1 MSDII
6 KRPDIM
12 GNIPEIGDVIVYNPP
27 GYKGLEIQ
35 VIDGFAKSGLPK
47 FNRRFT
53 PKTGFVIVKKFI
65 E

>member
-47 FNRRFT
+47 FNRHFLHL
-53 PKTGFVIVKKFI
+53 KQ
-65 E
+65 